1 MPRESES
8 TQRRTGAGRSRT
20 QRARRFQSSGPDA
33 EPRASSRGRACISC
47 CNIGDNSSTD
57 RRDTKS
63 CARSVG
69 LYNSYDRSRFA
80 EGHRRAIARAAPIA
94 LAFDGNLATFGF
106 PFEEGLI
113 TPQEVGGW
121 VSSTT
126 SIGEAG
132 LYLREL
138 AQRGRFQTFGF
149 PKRGFP
155 PQLGETIVTTNRP
168 DPKKATTATALAGLL
183 QHGTSILLVFG
194 LGRRGLDDRDV
205 YPLGRYHFDLTGRG
219 LSLETATAIGAA
231 PALIAAHL
239 VE

>member
-1 MPRESES
+1 MDYDC
-8 TQRRTGAGRSRT
+8 AGT
-20 QRARRFQSSGPDA
+20 
-33 EPRASSRGRACISC
+33 SRGFFGPTCVGEYPSHGYLARPGARKIEPLGQ
-47 CNIGDNSSTD
+47 NAEFKMG
-57 RRDTKS
+57 RDIVFAM
-63 CARSVG
+63 ARGRMTIG

-80 EGHRRAIARAAPIA
+80 EAHRRAIARAAPIA

-113 TPQEVGGW
+113 TPQEVAGW

-155 PQLGETIVTTNRP
+155 PQLGEPIVTTNRP